1 MPELPHP
8 PMKNIQ
14 IIDGAENSVYDI
26 FQATEDEFAVIFPTR
41 KDEEAINPNGSRL
54 R

>member
-26 FQATEDEFAVIFPTR
+26 FQVR
-41 KDEEAINPNGSRL
+41 KMNL